1 MSSGRHYWEL
11 KIDKFVDDEDLFIGI
26 ARKEIDLYAQPITT
40 GMFWGYICLCA
51 RKCGPEGV
59 LTKYG

>member
-26 ARKEIDLYAQPITT
+26 ARKEIDLYA
-40 GMFWGYICLCA
+40 
-51 RKCGPEGV
+51 
-59 LTKYG
+59 